1 MGRGKNALKNLYI
14 HKALSLIDAELELLN
29 LKITHPEQFNPPVA
43 TEFKSDLYVLPK
55 SKELG
60 IIGIAEIVLALFLQG
75 KSLGKMESQSQKFS
89 WLVALSSFSI

>member
-14 HKALSLIDAELELLN
+14 HKALSLIGAELELLN
-29 LKITHPEQFNPPVA
+29 LKITHPEQFNSPVA

-60 IIGIAEIVLALFLQG
+60 IIGIAEIVLALFLQRKIVGENG
-75 KSLGKMESQSQKFS
+75 KPVPKFS